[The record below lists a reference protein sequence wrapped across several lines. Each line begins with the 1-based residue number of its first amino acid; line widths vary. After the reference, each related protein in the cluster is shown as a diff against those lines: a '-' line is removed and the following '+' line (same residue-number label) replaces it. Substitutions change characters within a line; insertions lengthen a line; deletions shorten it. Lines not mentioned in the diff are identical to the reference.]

1 MHNIKNDLK
10 YGMKMYFEN
19 NSAALS
25 KSDFSRLS
33 GFIYDQ
39 CGIKMPDSKKIMVEA
54 RLKKRLRELEMNS
67 YSEYCNFLFSN
78 NGSQAEIT
86 QMVDVITTNKT
97 DFFREPKQFEFIKDR
112 ALNELISLDGA
123 GTQRPLKVWSAGC
136 STGEEPYTLSIVL
149 NEYAQQYSRYSF
161 NILATDISTRV
172 LEKAATGIY
181 EVEKT
186 SPIAHNL
193 MQKYFLRSKNKEKK
207 LVRVIPELRKAIN
220 FQWLNFMDDDFG
232 INEKFDL
239 IFCRNV
245 IIYFDKPTQDRLIEK
260 LIRYLRPGGYFFLGH
275 SESIFNTNLPLVQ
288 MAASTYRKNL

>member
-1 MHNIKNDLK
+1 MQ
-10 YGMKMYFEN
+10 MEN
-19 NSAALS
+19 NSATLS
-25 KSDFSRLS
+25 KSDFARLS

-54 RLKKRLRELEMNS
+54 RLRKRLRELEMNS
-67 YSEYCNFLFSN
+67 YSDYCSFLFSQ
-78 NGSQAEIT
+78 NGSSEEIT

-97 DFFREPKQFEFIKDR
+97 DFFREPKQFEFLKDR

-149 NEYAQQYSRYSF
+149 NEFAQQYSRYSF

-172 LEKAATGIY
+172 LEKAVTGIY
-181 EVEKT
+181 EMEKT
-186 SPIAHNL
+186 APIQQSL
-193 MQKYFLRSKNKEKK
+193 MQKYFLKSKNKEKK
-207 LVRVIPELRKAIN
+207 LVRVKPELRKSID

-232 INEKFDL
+232 ISEKFDL

-245 IIYFDKPTQDRLIEK
+245 IIYFDKPTQDRLIAK
-260 LIRYLRPGGYFFLGH
+260 LIGHLRPGGYFFLGH
-275 SESIFNTNLPLVQ
+275 SESIFDGNLPLVQ

>member
-1 MHNIKNDLK
+1 MQI
-10 YGMKMYFEN
+10 EN

-25 KSDFSRLS
+25 KSDFARLS

-54 RLKKRLRELEMNS
+54 RLRKRLRELEMNS
-67 YSEYCNFLFSN
+67 YSDYCNLLFSQ
-78 NGSQAEIT
+78 NGSSEEIT

-97 DFFREPKQFEFIKDR
+97 DFFREPKQFEFLKDI
-112 ALNELISLDGA
+112 ALNELISFNGA

-149 NEYAQQYSRYSF
+149 NEFAQKYSRYSF

-172 LEKAATGIY
+172 LEKAVTGIY
-181 EVEKT
+181 ELQKT
-186 SPIAHNL
+186 APIKQSL
-193 MQKYFLRSKNKEKK
+193 LQKYFLKSKNKEKK
-207 LVRVIPELRKAIN
+207 LVRVIPEIRKSID

-232 INEKFDL
+232 ISEKFDL

-245 IIYFDKPTQDRLIEK
+245 IIYFDKPTQERLIAK
-260 LIRYLRPGGYFFLGH
+260 LISHLRPGGYFFLGH
-275 SESIFNTNLPLVQ
+275 SESIFDGNLPLVQ
-288 MAASTYRKNL
+288 MAASTYRKNI

>member
-1 MHNIKNDLK
+1 MNLK
-10 YGMKMYFEN
+10 YGMKMYIEN

-33 GFIYDQ
+33 SFIYDQ

-181 EVEKT
+181 EMEKT

-260 LIRYLRPGGYFFLGH
+260 LISHLRPGGYFFLGH